1 MYNLIVLNH
10 FYGYPDLMDKG
21 TNDIRYAQLLSII
34 DTFNS
39 DNTIFLCSD
48 GDTDNPYLWKE
59 RDIPEFA
66 DKRLES
72 IRAIAG
78 SEGFRWIRYSGDETI
93 KDILNEINPMLTEGT
108 STDINVIIGGTNTA
122 GCLLNNSNVAAINW
136 INLGFNV
143 QMCLSICADYET
155 DGINSAD
162 KNHKAMATLYNFI
175 KDNNVIDKI
184 DIYYGI
190 RDLRRHE

>member
-21 TNDIRYAQLLSII
+21 TNDIRYAKLLCII

-39 DNTIFLCSD
+39 DNTIFLCSSD
-48 GDTDNPYLWKE
+48 DTQYAIDNNT
-59 RDIPEFA
+59 PEFD

-72 IRAIAG
+72 IRTIAG
-78 SEGFRWIRYSGDETI
+78 SEGHRWIHYNDKETI
-93 KDILNEINPMLTEGT
+93 KDILNKINPMLTEGT
-108 STDINVIIGGTNTA
+108 PTDINVIIGGTNTS

-143 QMCLSICADYET
+143 QICLSICADYQM

-162 KNHKAMATLYNFI
+162 KNHKAMAKLYNFI
-175 KDNNVIDKI
+175 KDNNIIDKVRI
-184 DIYYGI
+184 EYDII
-190 RDLRRHE
+190 DLRRNE

>member
-21 TNDIRYAQLLSII
+21 TNDIRYAQLLRII
-34 DTFNS
+34 DKFNPN
-39 DNTIFLCSD
+39 NTIFLCSD
-48 GDTDNPYLWKE
+48 DDSQYSIDHDTPDF
-59 RDIPEFA
+59 D

-72 IRAIAG
+72 IRAIAEN
-78 SEGFRWIRYSGDETI
+78 EGFKWIRYSDEETI
-93 KDILNEINPMLTEGT
+93 IDILNKINPMLTEGT
-108 STDINVIIGGTNTA
+108 SKDIKVIIGGTNTS

-143 QMCLSICADYET
+143 QICLSICADYQM

-162 KNHKAMATLYNFI
+162 KNHKAMAKLYNII
-175 KDNNVIDKI
+175 KDNNVIDKVGI
-184 DIYYGI
+184 EYDII
-190 RDLRRHE
+190 DLRRNE

>member
-21 TNDIRYAQLLSII
+21 TNDIRYSQLLRLL
-34 DTFNS
+34 DKFNPN
-39 DNTIFLCSD
+39 NTIFLCSD
-48 GDTDNPYLWKE
+48 DDSQYAIAHDTPYF
-59 RDIPEFA
+59 D

-72 IRAIAG
+72 IRTIAR
-78 SEGFRWIRYSGDETI
+78 SEGYRWTHYNKEETI
-93 KDILNEINPMLTEGT
+93 KDILNKINPMLTEGT
-108 STDINVIIGGTNTA
+108 PTDINVIIGGTNTS

-143 QMCLSICADYET
+143 QICLSICADYQM

-162 KNHKAMATLYNFI
+162 KNHKAMAKLYNFI
-175 KDNNVIDKI
+175 KDNNIIDKVRI
-184 DIYYGI
+184 EYDII
-190 RDLRRHE
+190 DLRRNE

>member
-21 TNDIRYAQLLSII
+21 TNDIRYAKLLCII

-39 DNTIFLCSD
+39 DNTIFLCSSD
-48 GDTDNPYLWKE
+48 DTQYAIDNNT
-59 RDIPEFA
+59 PEFD

-72 IRAIAG
+72 IRTIAR
-78 SEGFRWIRYSGDETI
+78 SEGYRWTHYNKEETI
-93 KDILNEINPMLTEGT
+93 KDILNKINPMLTEGT
-108 STDINVIIGGTNTA
+108 PTDINVIIGGTNTS

-143 QMCLSICADYET
+143 QICLSICADYQM

-162 KNHKAMATLYNFI
+162 KNHKAMAKLYNFI
-175 KDNNVIDKI
+175 KDNNIIDKVGI
-184 DIYYGI
+184 EYDII
-190 RDLRRHE
+190 DLRRNE

>member
-21 TNDIRYAQLLSII
+21 TNDIRYAKLLCII

-39 DNTIFLCSD
+39 DNTIFLCSSD
-48 GDTDNPYLWKE
+48 DTQYAIDNNT
-59 RDIPEFA
+59 PEFD

-72 IRAIAG
+72 IRTIAG
-78 SEGFRWIRYSGDETI
+78 SEGHRWIHYNDKETI
-93 KDILNEINPMLTEGT
+93 KDILNKINPMLTEGT
-108 STDINVIIGGTNTA
+108 PTDINVIIGGTNTS

-143 QMCLSICADYET
+143 QICLSICADYQM

-162 KNHKAMATLYNFI
+162 KNHKAMAKLYNFI
-175 KDNNVIDKI
+175 KDNNIIDKVGI
-184 DIYYGI
+184 EYDII
-190 RDLRRHE
+190 DLRRNE

>member
-1 MYNLIVLNH
+1 MYNLILLNH
-10 FYGYPDLMDKG
+10 FYGYPDLIDKG
-21 TNDIRYAQLLSII
+21 SNDIRYAQLLRLI
-34 DTFNS
+34 DRFNS
-39 DNTIFLCSD
+39 KNTIFLCSED
-48 GDTDNPYLWKE
+48 DTQYAIDH
-59 RDIPEFA
+59 DTHD

-72 IRAIAG
+72 IRTIAG
-78 SEGFRWIRYSGDETI
+78 SEGFRWIQYNDDETI
-93 KDILNEINPMLTEGT
+93 KDILNKINPMLADGT
-108 STDINVIIGGTNTA
+108 PADMNVIIGGTATA
-122 GCLLNNSNVAAINW
+122 GCLLRNSNVAAINW

>member
-21 TNDIRYAQLLSII
+21 TNDIRYAQLLCSI

-39 DNTIFLCSD
+39 DNTIFVSND
-48 GDTDNPYLWKE
+48 FD
-59 RDIPEFA
+59 

-72 IRAIAG
+72 IRAIAESNG
-78 SEGFRWIRYSGDETI
+78 HRWIRYSDNETI
-93 KDILNEINPMLTEGT
+93 KDILNKINPMLTEGT

-143 QMCLSICADYET
+143 QMCLSICADYQT
-155 DGINSAD
+155 NGINSAD
-162 KNHKAMATLYNFI
+162 KNQKAMATLYNFV

-184 DIYYGI
+184 DIYYDVM
-190 RDLRRHE
+190 DLRRHE

>member
-21 TNDIRYAQLLSII
+21 TNDIRYAKLLCII

-39 DNTIFLCSD
+39 DNTIFLCSSD
-48 GDTDNPYLWKE
+48 DTQYAIDNNT
-59 RDIPEFA
+59 PEFD

-72 IRAIAG
+72 IRTIAG
-78 SEGFRWIRYSGDETI
+78 SEGHRWIHYNDKETI
-93 KDILNEINPMLTEGT
+93 KDILNKINPMLTEGT
-108 STDINVIIGGTNTA
+108 SKDIKVIIGGTNTS

-143 QMCLSICADYET
+143 QICLSICADYQM

-162 KNHKAMATLYNFI
+162 KNHKAMAKLYNFI
-175 KDNNVIDKI
+175 KDNNIIDKVRI
-184 DIYYGI
+184 EYDII
-190 RDLRRHE
+190 DLRRNE

>member
-21 TNDIRYAQLLSII
+21 TNDIRYAKLLCII

-39 DNTIFLCSD
+39 DNTIFLCSSD
-48 GDTDNPYLWKE
+48 DTQYAIDNNT
-59 RDIPEFA
+59 PEFD

-72 IRAIAG
+72 IRTIAG
-78 SEGFRWIRYSGDETI
+78 SEGHRWIHYNDKETI
-93 KDILNEINPMLTEGT
+93 KDILNKINPMLTEGT
-108 STDINVIIGGTNTA
+108 STDINVIIGGTNTS

-143 QMCLSICADYET
+143 QICLSICADYQM

-162 KNHKAMATLYNFI
+162 KNHKAMAKLYNFI
-175 KDNNVIDKI
+175 KDNNIIDKVGI
-184 DIYYGI
+184 EYDII
-190 RDLRRHE
+190 DLRRNE

>member
-21 TNDIRYAQLLSII
+21 TNDIRYAKLLCII

-39 DNTIFLCSD
+39 DNTIFLCSSD
-48 GDTDNPYLWKE
+48 DTQYAIDNNT
-59 RDIPEFA
+59 PEFD

-72 IRAIAG
+72 IRTIAG
-78 SEGFRWIRYSGDETI
+78 SEGHRWIHYNDKETI
-93 KDILNEINPMLTEGT
+93 KDILNKINPMLTEGT
-108 STDINVIIGGTNTA
+108 PTDINVIIGGTNTS

-143 QMCLSICADYET
+143 QICLSICADYQM

-162 KNHKAMATLYNFI
+162 KNHKAMAKLYNII
-175 KDNNVIDKI
+175 KDNNVIDKVGI
-184 DIYYGI
+184 EYDII
-190 RDLRRHE
+190 DLRRNE

>member
-21 TNDIRYAQLLSII
+21 TNDIRYAQLLCSI

-39 DNTIFLCSD
+39 DNTIFLNND
-48 GDTDNPYLWKE
+48 VD
-59 RDIPEFA
+59 

-72 IRAIAG
+72 IGAIAESAG
-78 SEGFRWIRYSGDETI
+78 HRWIRYSDNETI
-93 KDILNEINPMLTEGT
+93 KDILNKINPMLTEGT

-143 QMCLSICADYET
+143 QMCLLICADYQT
-155 DGINSAD
+155 NGINSAD
-162 KNHKAMATLYNFI
+162 KNQKAMATLYNLV

-184 DIYYGI
+184 DIYYDVM
-190 RDLRRHE
+190 DLRRHE